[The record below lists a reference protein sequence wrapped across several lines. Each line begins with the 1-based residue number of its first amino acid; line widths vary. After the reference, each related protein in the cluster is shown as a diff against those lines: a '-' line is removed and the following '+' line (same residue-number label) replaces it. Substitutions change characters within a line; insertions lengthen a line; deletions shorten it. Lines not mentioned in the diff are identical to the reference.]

1 MTQKAKFTSIFV
13 PFSLIYAT
21 ILVVLHETGN
31 RNLENLA
38 HDLENLFIFLVC
50 PIFYAAYFFERKTYI
65 TAVIYSTCLV
75 ITIHFFQKHVNRE
88 LWFVLIPTMTMAT
101 ILAEFLFRSAQVKEK
116 AVKEK
121 FEAEKKASE
130 IASKQKSQLLA
141 NVSHEI
147 RNPLNGLCGMVRLLK
162 DTPLNEEQSDYVSVM
177 DESSKALM
185 ALVSDLLDVSKME
198 AGKLVLEQESFNI
211 KSLIQDCSK
220 MIQADLR
227 RKNLSFE
234 ATYNTVD
241 LLQVVGDKNRVRQ
254 VLLNLMSNAVK
265 FTDEGSIRIH
275 TDATK
280 TSDNQV
286 DLEIAVAD
294 TGIGIASSNQRSIFD
309 VYSQA
314 HSKIDSSKYGG
325 TGLGLAIS
333 KKLVQHMGGRIAL
346 ESRLSMGSTFKVQ
359 LSLPFDP
366 GPSKPTSSR
375 SQP

>member
-1 MTQKAKFTSIFV
+1 M
-13 PFSLIYAT
+13 
-21 ILVVLHETGN
+21 
-31 RNLENLA
+31 
-38 HDLENLFIFLVC
+38 
-50 PIFYAAYFFERKTYI
+50 
-65 TAVIYSTCLV
+65 IYSTCLV
-75 ITIHFFQKHVNRE
+75 LLIHFFQKPINRE
-88 LWFVLIPTMTMAT
+88 LWYVLIPTTTMAS
-101 ILAEFLFRSAQVKEK
+101 ILAEFLYRSSQEKEK
-116 AVKEK
+116 AVKAK
-121 FEAEKKASE
+121 FAAEKKASE

-185 ALVSDLLDVSKME
+185 ALVNDLLDVSKME

-234 ATYNTVD
+234 ATYNTAD
-241 LLQVVGDKNRVRQ
+241 LLQVIGDKNRVRR
-254 VLLNLMSNAVK
+254 VMLSLMSNAVK

-280 TSDNQV
+280 TPENQI

-294 TGIGIASSNQRSIFD
+294 TGLGIAPTNQRSIFD

-314 HSKIDSSKYGG
+314 HSKVDSSKYGG

-333 KKLVQHMGGRIAL
+333 KKLVQHMGDRIAI
-346 ESRLSMGSTFKVQ
+346 ESRLSMGATFKVQ
-359 LSLPFDP
+359 LSLPFDNVA
-366 GPSKPTSSR
+366 SKRVSTSPES
-375 SQP
+375 

>member
-1 MTQKAKFTSIFV
+1 
-13 PFSLIYAT
+13 
-21 ILVVLHETGN
+21 
-31 RNLENLA
+31 
-38 HDLENLFIFLVC
+38 
-50 PIFYAAYFFERKTYI
+50 
-65 TAVIYSTCLV
+65 
-75 ITIHFFQKHVNRE
+75 
-88 LWFVLIPTMTMAT
+88 
-101 ILAEFLFRSAQVKEK
+101 
-116 AVKEK
+116 
-121 FEAEKKASE
+121 
-130 IASKQKSQLLA
+130 
-141 NVSHEI
+141 
-147 RNPLNGLCGMVRLLK
+147 MVRLLK

-309 VYSQA
+309 V
-314 HSKIDSSKYGG
+314 
-325 TGLGLAIS
+325 
-333 KKLVQHMGGRIAL
+333 
-346 ESRLSMGSTFKVQ
+346 
-359 LSLPFDP
+359 
-366 GPSKPTSSR
+366 
-375 SQP
+375 